1 MAERVEAFGQARI
14 NAERIILRR
23 TLSDAI
29 NQCHQPNHA
38 VSDAIHHFCNYYK
51 KDELQMLVEV
61 ANTQEKRVLAFS
73 KRSTIPATSRYVCIL
88 K

>member
-29 NQCHQPNHA
+29 NQCHQLNDT
-38 VSDAIHHFCNYYK
+38 VSDAIKHFCTYYK

-61 ANTQEKRVLAFS
+61 TNTQEKKVLAFS
-73 KRSTIPATSRYVCIL
+73 ERKTIPAISR
-88 K
+88 